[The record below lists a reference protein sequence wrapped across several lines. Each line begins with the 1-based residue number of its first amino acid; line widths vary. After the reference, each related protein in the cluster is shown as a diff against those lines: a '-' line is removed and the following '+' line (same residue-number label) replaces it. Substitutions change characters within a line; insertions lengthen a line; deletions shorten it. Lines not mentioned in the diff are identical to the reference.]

1 MMNRK
6 EEKILERIDEI
17 WKQLCISLIFFSL
30 GMLLAWLGF
39 SHYGDRFMRDIWNE
53 SVGRWP
59 VYLLF
64 GSAFGGLYLTFE
76 YVADVHVHRRS
87 NIKIRRFGR
96 FVGSLL
102 VMAPVL
108 FVIIFVYR
116 LYELRKLHKSLP
128 DDWRRQ

>member
-1 MMNRK
+1 MNRK

-64 GSAFGGLYLTFE
+64 GSILGGLYLMFE
-76 YVADVHVHRRS
+76 YVADDHVDRRS
-87 NIKIRRFGR
+87 NIRIRRFGR

-102 VMAPVL
+102 VMAPAL
-108 FVIIFVYR
+108 FVIIFVRR
-116 LYELRKLHKSLP
+116 LYELRKLHKSLRN
-128 DDWRRQ
+128 DWRQE